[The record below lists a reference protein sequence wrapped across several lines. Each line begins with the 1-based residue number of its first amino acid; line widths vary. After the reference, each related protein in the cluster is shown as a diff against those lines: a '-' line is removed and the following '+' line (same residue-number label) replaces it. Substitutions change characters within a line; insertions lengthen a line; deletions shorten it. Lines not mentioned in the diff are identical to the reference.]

1 MPEWFLSN
9 VYIAPEHQHF
19 LERPRI
25 DRLLEE
31 AVRKPI
37 VIVSAGAGYGKTQA
51 VHSFLRKHTAWTVWM
66 QFFEQDNTGERFW
79 ESFVAAVELIN
90 KEGAAKL
97 SKLDF
102 PVTDRQFERYL
113 NIPLKESPPKGRG
126 FFVFDDFHLLHE
138 KTVLRFIERSVTS
151 PFPTITS
158 IFISRTAIPLNLEQF
173 ESQGLLARIT
183 EEDLRFTEEEMLSYF
198 QLLDVHPAAHTV
210 SSIYYDTEGW
220 AFAIHLA
227 GLALKGAPS
236 AGAYVRQALRSN
248 IFKLIASEIMAPLPP
263 AGQRFLIKLSLIEHL
278 VPDLL
283 VELAADPAVLEWMKG
298 LDSFIR
304 FDTYLNVCHIH
315 HLFLD
320 YLKGRQG
327 ELTEYDKKDLW
338 HRTATWCARNNRKLD
353 AITYYEKAGDYGR
366 LIDVVYTLHMM
377 FPNRIGR
384 MLLEIMEKAPPE
396 VYDQIAIAHIL
407 RAQIYLTL
415 GMYEKAK
422 DYLALVIAEKETLPP
437 SPAVN
442 RTLMGCYNILGFTG
456 MRTSSYTR
464 DYDYARYFERAK
476 YFYDQSPYEIKPP
489 ISVLSLSS
497 YICGVNSGEAGEME
511 RYIEGLAGMVAYA
524 PFSMGG
530 CTCGVDDL
538 ARGELYFFRGDLS
551 GAQRL
556 SLQALEKARR
566 SGQYETENRA
576 LFYLLRIN
584 LARGNHAAIRDILDQ
599 LSAQLDQPH
608 YLNRFIY
615 YDIITGWYYAHIGQ
629 TDKLAPWLKNDFE
642 ESDLNSMVFGLEI
655 LVKAWYHFSEKHL
668 PAALAVLGNWE
679 SRNTLRPFVLGK
691 IEGKTLEAVCRYQS
705 RDRKGAF
712 AALETAY
719 SLACPNAL
727 YMPFIELG
735 KNMRALADA
744 ALKNNAVAIP
754 RAWLERVRI
763 DASAYAKKLFAVTR
777 SYGGASAVWGTLNQ
791 KVNLSR
797 REREVL
803 KGLFQ
808 GMTQK
813 EIAGQSSLSVNTVKS
828 VIRSIYR
835 KLGAVN
841 RADAVRIAAGM
852 EIFEKN
858 HDSPQ

>member
-1 MPEWFLSN
+1 MSERFSIN
-9 VYIAPEHQHF
+9 VHIARGNQRL

-25 DRLLEE
+25 DRLLEK
-31 AVRKPI
+31 AVQKPI

-51 VHSFLRKHTAWTVWM
+51 VHSFIRKRKTWAVWI
-66 QFFEQDNTGERFW
+66 QLFERDNIGERFW
-79 ESFVAAVELIN
+79 ENFVAAIGIIN
-90 KEGAAKL
+90 KKGAAKL
-97 SKLDF
+97 AKLDF
-102 PVTDRQFERYL
+102 PATDRQFERYID
-113 NIPLKESPPKGRG
+113 IPLKESPPTGRC
-126 FFVFDDFHLLHE
+126 FFVFDDFHLIHDE
-138 KTVLRFIERSVTS
+138 SVLRFMERSVTA
-151 PFPTITS
+151 PFPAITS
-158 IFISRTAIPLNLEQF
+158 ILISRTGIPLNLEQF

-183 EEDLRFTEEEMLSYF
+183 EKDLLFTEEEMLSYF
-198 QLLDVHPAAHTV
+198 QLLDVHPPAQTV
-210 SSIYYDTEGW
+210 SSIYHDTEGW

-227 GLALKGAPS
+227 GLSLKGAPS
-236 AGAYVRQALRSN
+236 VGAYVRQALRSN
-248 IFKLIASEIMAPLPP
+248 VFKLIAIEIMAPLPSEV
-263 AGQRFLIKLSLIEHL
+263 QRFLIKLSLIEHL

-283 VELAADPAVLEWMKG
+283 VELAADSAVLEWMKR

-304 FDTYLNVCHIH
+304 FDTYLNAYHIH
-315 HLFLD
+315 PLFLD

-338 HRTATWCARNNRKLD
+338 HKTATWCALNNRKLD
-353 AITYYEKAGDYGR
+353 AISYYEKAGDYER
-366 LIDVVYTLHMM
+366 LIEVVYTLHMM
-377 FPNRIGR
+377 FSNRIGR

-396 VYDQIAIAHIL
+396 VYDQIATAHIL
-407 RAQIYLTL
+407 RAQCYLTL

-422 DYLALVIAEKETLPP
+422 DYLSLVIAKQETLPP

-442 RTLMGCYNILGFTG
+442 QTLMGCYNNWGFLG
-456 MRTSSYTR
+456 MLTSSHTR

-476 YFYDQSPYEIKPP
+476 YFYDQSPFEVKPP
-489 ISVLSLSS
+489 TSVMCLSS
-497 YICGVNSGEAGEME
+497 YLCGVNSGEEGEME
-511 RYIEGLAGMVAYA
+511 RYIEGLAGMVACA

-530 CTCGVDDL
+530 CTLGMDDL
-538 ARGELYFFRGDLS
+538 ARGELCFFRGDLS

-556 SLQALEKARR
+556 SLQALEKARQ
-566 SGQYETENRA
+566 SSQYEIENRA

-584 LARGNHAAIRDILDQ
+584 LARGNHAAIRDILNQ
-599 LSAQLDQPH
+599 LEAQLNQQN

-642 ESDLNSMVFGLEI
+642 ESDLNSMIFGLEI
-655 LVKAWYHFSEKHL
+655 LVKAQYHFSEKHF
-668 PAALAVLGNWE
+668 PAALAVLGSWE
-679 SRNTLRPFVLGK
+679 SRNTFRAFVLGK
-691 IEGKTLEAVCRYQS
+691 IERKTLEAVCRYQS

-719 SLACPNAL
+719 HLACPNAL
-727 YMPFIELG
+727 YMPFVELG

-744 ALKNNAVAIP
+744 ALKDNLTAIP
-754 RAWLERVRI
+754 RAWLERVRL
-763 DASAYAKKLFAVTR
+763 DASAYAKKLFAVTQYYR
-777 SYGGASAVWGTLNQ
+777 DASASRGPLNQ

-797 REREVL
+797 RERDVL
-803 KGLFQ
+803 QGLFQ

-828 VIRSIYR
+828 AIRSIYR

-852 EIFEKN
+852 EIFGKK
-858 HDSPQ
+858 S